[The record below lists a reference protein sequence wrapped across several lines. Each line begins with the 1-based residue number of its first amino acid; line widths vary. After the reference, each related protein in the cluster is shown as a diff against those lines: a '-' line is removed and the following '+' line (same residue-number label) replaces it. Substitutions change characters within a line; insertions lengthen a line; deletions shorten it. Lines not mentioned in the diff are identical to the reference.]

1 MKKRAFCLLL
11 AAALSLSALCACTAG
26 TTGANGDSSTS
37 VSISTPSKGKNAMS
51 SRLVGI
57 SMPEQAGRW
66 EQEATTMQTILQA
79 KDYTVELAYA
89 DNNSATQIEQVKAM
103 LDDDCGAIIVASVD
117 SEALSDALATCDTSN
132 TTMIAYSTLVPD
144 CSTIDY
150 FIGIDSYTNGQIQ
163 AKYLVQKLGLKKTKK
178 SFNLEIFHQSNS
190 GSALYAFLGAMDV
203 LKPYLDDSTL
213 VIPSDRTTAE
223 ACGVADGAAA
233 KQELSHL
240 LESTYADGK
249 PLDAI
254 LCTDDTLSVAVAQEL
269 EKEYA
274 GSVFPLISGCNCN
287 PESIQLLIDGKLSVT
302 SVENTQKIA
311 QQAAKMADQAMQG
324 KTVEQSKQN
333 PYDVA
338 AYVYEPVKVTSKNY
352 KDVLFKTGLYK
363 KNKDGTITHAAHKTP
378 DTTETARTRA
388 PLTRRKPTT
397 SPKRRTKKP
406 NQTLQTAG
414 QIPLPGSF
422 SVPNPTTS
430 LAFFPAWRYTNIN
443 LLDWLASGRKQAVS
457 ILNWSEEI

>member
-1 MKKRAFCLLL
+1 MKKRAFCLFL
-11 AAALSLSALCACTAG
+11 AAALCLSALCACTAG
-26 TTGANGDSSTS
+26 ANGTTSADSSAG

-89 DNNSATQIEQVKAM
+89 DNNSDTQIEQVKAM
-103 LDDDCGAIIVASVD
+103 LDDDCGTIIVASVD
-117 SEALSDALATCDTSN
+117 SEALSDALTTCDTSN

-223 ACGVADGAAA
+223 TCGVTDAAEA
-233 KQELSHL
+233 KKALGHL

-269 EKEYA
+269 QKDYS

-287 PESIQLLIDGKLSVT
+287 PESIQLLMDGKLSVT

-333 PYDVA
+333 PYDVP
-338 AYVYEPVKVTSKNY
+338 AYVYEPVKVTLKNY

-363 KNKDGTITHAAHKTP
+363 KNKDGTISHAAHKSP
-378 DTTETARTRA
+378 VLTEDDSDKAAADQKKTED
-388 PLTRRKPTT
+388 K
-397 SPKRRTKKP
+397 TKETDKK
-406 NQTLQTAG
+406 
-414 QIPLPGSF
+414 S
-422 SVPNPTTS
+422 
-430 LAFFPAWRYTNIN
+430 
-443 LLDWLASGRKQAVS
+443 
-457 ILNWSEEI
+457 

>member
-1 MKKRAFCLLL
+1 MKKRAFCLFL
-11 AAALSLSALCACTAG
+11 AAALCLSALCACTAG
-26 TTGANGDSSTS
+26 ANGTTSADSSAG

-89 DNNSATQIEQVKAM
+89 DNNSKTQIEQVKAM

-223 ACGVADGAAA
+223 TCGVTDAAEA
-233 KQELSHL
+233 KKALGHL

-269 EKEYA
+269 QKDYS

-333 PYDVA
+333 PYDVP
-338 AYVYEPVKVTSKNY
+338 AYVYEPVKVTLKNY

-378 DTTETARTRA
+378 DTTED
-388 PLTRRKPTT
+388 
-397 SPKRRTKKP
+397 TKDKAAAD
-406 NQTLQTAG
+406 QKKTEDKAKETDKK
-414 QIPLPGSF
+414 S
-422 SVPNPTTS
+422 
-430 LAFFPAWRYTNIN
+430 
-443 LLDWLASGRKQAVS
+443 
-457 ILNWSEEI
+457 

>member
-1 MKKRAFCLLL
+1 MKKRAFCLFL
-11 AAALSLSALCACTAG
+11 AAALCLSALCACTAG
-26 TTGANGDSSTS
+26 ANGTTSADSSAG

-89 DNNSATQIEQVKAM
+89 DNNSDTQIEQVKAM

-223 ACGVADGAAA
+223 TCGVTDAAEA
-233 KQELSHL
+233 KKALGHL

-269 EKEYA
+269 QKDYS

-287 PESIQLLIDGKLSVT
+287 PESIQLLMDGKLSVT

-311 QQAAKMADQAMQG
+311 QQAAKIADQAMQG

-333 PYDVA
+333 PYDVP
-338 AYVYEPVKVTSKNY
+338 AYVYEPVKVTLKNY
-352 KDVLFKTGLYK
+352 KDVLFTTGLYK
-363 KNKDGTITHAAHKTP
+363 KNKDGTISHAAHKSP
-378 DTTETARTRA
+378 VLTEDDSDKAAADQKKTED
-388 PLTRRKPTT
+388 K
-397 SPKRRTKKP
+397 TKETDKK
-406 NQTLQTAG
+406 
-414 QIPLPGSF
+414 S
-422 SVPNPTTS
+422 
-430 LAFFPAWRYTNIN
+430 
-443 LLDWLASGRKQAVS
+443 
-457 ILNWSEEI
+457 

>member
-1 MKKRAFCLLL
+1 MKKRAFCLFL
-11 AAALSLSALCACTAG
+11 AAALCLSALCACTAG
-26 TTGANGDSSTS
+26 ANGTTSADSSAG

-89 DNNSATQIEQVKAM
+89 DNNSKTQIEQVKAM

-223 ACGVADGAAA
+223 TCGVTDAAEA
-233 KQELSHL
+233 KKALGHL

-269 EKEYA
+269 QKDYS

-333 PYDVA
+333 PYDVP
-338 AYVYEPVKVTSKNY
+338 AYVYEPVKVTLKNY

-378 DTTETARTRA
+378 DTTED
-388 PLTRRKPTT
+388 
-397 SPKRRTKKP
+397 TKDKAAAD
-406 NQTLQTAG
+406 QKKTEDKTKETDKK
-414 QIPLPGSF
+414 S
-422 SVPNPTTS
+422 
-430 LAFFPAWRYTNIN
+430 
-443 LLDWLASGRKQAVS
+443 
-457 ILNWSEEI
+457 

>member
-1 MKKRAFCLLL
+1 MKKRAFCLFL
-11 AAALSLSALCACTAG
+11 AAALCLSALCACTAG
-26 TTGANGDSSTS
+26 ANGTTSADSSAG

-66 EQEATTMQTILQA
+66 KQEATTMQTILQA

-89 DNNSATQIEQVKAM
+89 DNNSDTQIEQVKAM

-223 ACGVADGAAA
+223 TCGVTDAAEA
-233 KQELSHL
+233 KKALSHL

-287 PESIQLLIDGKLSVT
+287 PESIQLLMDGKLSVT

-333 PYDVA
+333 PYDVP
-338 AYVYEPVKVTSKNY
+338 AYVYEPVKVTLKNY

-363 KNKDGTITHAAHKTP
+363 KNKDGTISHAAHKSP
-378 DTTETARTRA
+378 VLTEDDSDKAAADQKKTED
-388 PLTRRKPTT
+388 K
-397 SPKRRTKKP
+397 TKETDKK
-406 NQTLQTAG
+406 
-414 QIPLPGSF
+414 S
-422 SVPNPTTS
+422 
-430 LAFFPAWRYTNIN
+430 
-443 LLDWLASGRKQAVS
+443 
-457 ILNWSEEI
+457 